1 MRRRLDLAASLVAH
15 APVLFLDE
23 PTAGLDPR
31 SRLGLWDIITGLV
44 KGGTTVLLTTQYLA
58 EADHLANTIAV
69 LDHGR
74 IMKQGTAEEL
84 KECCGGDVLIQLRL
98 VDRSQTALAEEILS
112 TFGDGRLRI
121 DAEAGQL
128 DLPVAGTAM
137 LPEVCR
143 RLDAGGVRIYD
154 ISLRRPTLDDV
165 FLALTGRTTEA
176 SSEKVSPEAGDG
188 GRASRP
194 ERRRL

>member
-1 MRRRLDLAASLVAH
+1 
-15 APVLFLDE
+15 
-23 PTAGLDPR
+23 
-31 SRLGLWDIITGLV
+31 
-44 KGGTTVLLTTQYLA
+44 LTTQYLE

-98 VDRSQTALAEEILS
+98 ADRSQMALAEEILS
-112 TFGDGRLRI
+112 KFGDGRLRI

-128 DLPVAGTAM
+128 DLPVAGTTM
-137 LPEVCR
+137 LPEVCH

-165 FLALTGRTTEA
+165 FLALTGRTSEA
-176 SSEKVSPEAGDG
+176 SPEKVSPEVGDSTRTG
-188 GRASRP
+188 RP